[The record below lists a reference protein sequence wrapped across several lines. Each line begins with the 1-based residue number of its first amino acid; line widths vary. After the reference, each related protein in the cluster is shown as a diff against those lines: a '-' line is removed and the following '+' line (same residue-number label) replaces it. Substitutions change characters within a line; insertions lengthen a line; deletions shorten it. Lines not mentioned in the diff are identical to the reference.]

1 VSPGEPFM
9 AFLYN
14 VAIIILTF
22 VVSGFL
28 AYRLLTAEKYWFGL
42 RQKLGSIPK
51 EVLAKRSGKPII
63 WLQAVSV
70 GEVLAA
76 RPLIDR
82 FRQDFPGYQLLISTT
97 TKTGYEVCRSKV
109 LADGAPC
116 GDDLLIFFPLDYR
129 WIVRR
134 VLRLFRPVLICLIE
148 TELWPNFIWTAD
160 RMGIPV
166 TLINGRISRHSYRG
180 YRRFRFLMR
189 RVLRCFASMG
199 MQTDDDARRIIKIGA
214 PAERVRVTHSLKY
227 DGAAMIDA
235 DALDDAAIRA
245 EIKVP
250 ASARILT
257 AGSTHYYEEEV
268 LADIYERLRQECN
281 DLVLILAPRHP
292 DRVPRIQAYLERR
305 GLPYNLKSAFS
316 NGDRPFAPIVVIDT
330 LGELVKFYK
339 VASVVFVGK
348 SLTQKGGH
356 NPIEPAVFARPIVFG
371 PYMDNFEEAAS
382 LLIRAGGARV
392 VHDTDELRAAIL
404 ELLTDPE
411 HAAAMG
417 RRAREAVMA
426 CTGAVDESIAQ
437 MKQALDTTGGP
448 RHHSP
453 RPGSLIG
460 QQA

>member
-1 VSPGEPFM
+1 M

-14 VAIIILTF
+14 VTILILTF
-22 VVSGFL
+22 VLSGFL

-51 EVLAKRSGKPII
+51 ALLAKRSGKPII

-82 FRQDFPGYQLLISTT
+82 IRRDFPDHQLLISTT

-109 LADGAPC
+109 LADG
-116 GDDLLIFFPLDYR
+116 DLLIFFPLDYP

-199 MQTDDDARRIIKIGA
+199 MQTDDDARRIVDIGA
-214 PAERVRVTHSLKY
+214 PPERVRVTHSLKY
-227 DGAAMIDA
+227 DGAAMIDP
-235 DALDDAAIRA
+235 DSLDEAAIRA

-250 ASARILT
+250 ARARILT

-268 LADIYERLRQECN
+268 LAQIYERLRQECD

-292 DRVPRIQAYLERR
+292 DRVPRIKAYLERH
-305 GLPYNLKSAFS
+305 GLPYNLKSALS

-330 LGELVKFYK
+330 LGELVKFYR

-371 PYMDNFEEAAS
+371 PYMDNFEEAAN
-382 LLIRAGGARV
+382 LLITAGGARV
-392 VHDTDELRAAIL
+392 VRDIEELRTAIL
-404 ELLTDPE
+404 ELLTNPE
-411 HAAAMG
+411 RAAAMG

-426 CTGAVDESIAQ
+426 CRGAVDGSIEQ
-437 MKQALDTTGGP
+437 MKQALDTTEAP
-448 RHHSP
+448 RHHSLRPERLISP
-453 RPGSLIG
+453 R
-460 QQA
+460 A